1 MKSFLVSDIFST
13 SMGGRRT
20 FVVTMLIKNSYFI
33 KRASQRITYLIFWK
47 RLLLSLHSDN
57 LNYDSFNC
65 CYWNFELH
73 FEVGVYSSHGWR
85 RCDIWLWYGV
95 FIILYFTRALRFIF
109 KLPWSLIIFYG
120 GKNRVGCNT
129 ADESRI
135 PYLTL
140 SQILSRILTILKIL
154 QQSLQKLSFLS
165 IPKYQE
171 FPISFFISNFSY
183 QGNTKG

>member
-1 MKSFLVSDIFST
+1 MTQVRYLTVIWSIYYTLLHKSLTFHFQIALIINHFLWWEKYGAAGGGERGGWRCYWSSSLNLPEVTHPHQT
-13 SMGGRRT
+13 SPLPNPQH
-20 FVVTMLIKNSYFI
+20 VVLT
-33 KRASQRITYLIFWK
+33 LIF
-47 RLLLSLHSDN
+47 N
-57 LNYDSFNC
+57 
-65 CYWNFELH
+65 
-73 FEVGVYSSHGWR
+73 
-85 RCDIWLWYGV
+85 V
-95 FIILYFTRALRFIF
+95 FVPKT
-109 KLPWSLIIFYG
+109 
-120 GKNRVGCNT
+120 CNT

-154 QQSLQKLSFLS
+154 QQSLQKLSFFS

>member
-1 MKSFLVSDIFST
+1 M
-13 SMGGRRT
+13 
-20 FVVTMLIKNSYFI
+20 
-33 KRASQRITYLIFWK
+33 
-47 RLLLSLHSDN
+47 HSDN

-120 GKNRVGCNT
+120 GKNTVRRGGGERGGWRCYWSSSLNLPEVTHPHQTSPLPNPQHVVLTLIFNVFVPKTCNT

-154 QQSLQKLSFLS
+154 QQSLQKLSFFS